1 MRDEKDIPLIRT
13 EKRWNLGVSPSLQ
26 NRDAFAWGLKQK
38 ENEKKLEIEDLD
50 RYLSIDHNTNEE
62 GGDRG

>member
-1 MRDEKDIPLIRT
+1 MMRDEKDIPLIRT

-38 ENEKKLEIEDLD
+38 ENEKKLDIEDLD
-50 RYLSIDHNTNEE
+50 RYLEIDHNTDEE
-62 GGDRG
+62 GGV

>member
-26 NRDAFAWGLKQK
+26 NRDTFAWGLKQK
-38 ENEKKLEIEDLD
+38 EKKLDIEDLD
-50 RYLSIDHNTNEE
+50 RYLEIDHNTDEE
-62 GGDRG
+62 GGV